1 MNESEFILKLQ
12 EKAREQ
18 EKILQT
24 APFPKI
30 FSFVV
35 NFLSH
40 HPWRYLIPLAFII
53 SLILRGLLGNSFTN
67 FILDIFRSHL

>member
-1 MNESEFILKLQ
+1 MNENEFIAKLQ
-12 EKAREQ
+12 AKAREQ
-18 EKILQT
+18 ELILQT
-24 APFPKI
+24 APFPK
-30 FSFVV
+30 FFAFVV

-53 SLILRGLLGNSFTN
+53 SLILRGIFGMNFTN